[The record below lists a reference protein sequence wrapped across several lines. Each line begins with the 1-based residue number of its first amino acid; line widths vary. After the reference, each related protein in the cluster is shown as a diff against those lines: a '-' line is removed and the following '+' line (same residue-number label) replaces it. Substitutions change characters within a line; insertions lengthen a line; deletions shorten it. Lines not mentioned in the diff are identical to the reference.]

1 MDLKRIYQML
11 SKLDADEEIGYA
23 YYRQTGKNLDFFD
36 MNRIKLHAP
45 SGAKDFDFSYLESEE
60 AVHSRAEMEAYINR
74 TGADL
79 LHEQNHIAKNCN
91 VELNYVPQYLDIPP
105 ISTIFLKL
113 FTLCVANAGTG
124 SKHRQLK
131 CKPVILLS
139 FRPTS
144 NILFFPCQRAARLT
158 SKSVKA
164 PSTACLSISCKIK
177 RSCPT
182 TLPKHFTPKIIKTP

>member
-45 SGAKDFDFSYLESEE
+45 SGAKDFDFSYLES
-60 AVHSRAEMEAYINR
+60 V
-74 TGADL
+74 L
-79 LHEQNHIAKNCN
+79 LVEQNHIAKNCN

-105 ISTIFLKL
+105 HQHDFFEIVYTLRGKCGHRIETQTIEMQ
-113 FTLCVANAGTG
+113 TG
-124 SKHRQLK
+124 DI
-131 CKPVILLS
+131 VIIPPHIEH
-139 FRPTS
+139 FV
-144 NILFFPCQRAARLT
+144 FFPCQRAARLT

-182 TLPKHFTPKIIKTP
+182 TLPNTLLPKLSKLLNLSLRG